1 MMQVYSVKEI
11 SDYIQNTLKK
21 DPILSNVWVE
31 GEVSNYTKNISGHIY
46 FRLKD
51 EKALIS
57 CMIFKTMSLAKTIN
71 IKDGDKVKLR
81 GSITTYQG
89 SSTYQLLVKECEQS
103 GTGDLFK
110 KYLELKSKLES
121 EGYFDESKKK
131 KITKYPKSI
140 GVITSSTGAA
150 VNDICRTIKRRFPIC
165 DIVIYHCIVQGEK
178 SAESIIKG
186 IEYMDELN
194 LDTLIVGRGGGSF
207 EDLNSYNDEDLLLKI
222 FNAKTPIISA
232 VGHEND
238 FMLSDFVADLRA
250 STPTAAAEMATC
262 DIDELDV
269 FLKEC
274 YFKINRIIQNRFED
288 EKEEL
293 EYYKKQ
299 LDFLGPQNI
308 IKEHLKNL
316 LILKNDLIKSYNKNL
331 KDKYNEEINL
341 LHKLNLLKPD
351 KLLLFEINKINDIR
365 LNLIKNVISN
375 IEYKKIKLQTY
386 ENNLAHLNPG
396 TILEKGYAKI
406 LKNNDSISSVND
418 VDKNDAI
425 TLIMKDGKVETI
437 VRSKEKFSE

>member
-121 EGYFDESKKK
+121 EGYFNESKKK

-165 DIVIYHCIVQGEK
+165 DILIYHCIVQGEK

-186 IEYMDELN
+186 IEYMDNLN

-207 EDLNSYNDEDLLLKI
+207 EDLNSYNDEELLLKI

-274 YFKINRIIQNRFED
+274 YFKINRIIKNRFED

-308 IKEHLKNL
+308 IKEHLNNL
-316 LILKNDLIKSYNKNL
+316 LILKNDLIRSYNKNL

-351 KLLLFEINKINDIR
+351 KLLSFEINKINDIQI
-365 LNLIKNVISN
+365 NLIKNIISN

-418 VDKNDAI
+418 LDENDAV
-425 TLIMKDGKVETI
+425 TLILKDGKLETI
-437 VRSKEKFSE
+437 VQSKEKFSE